1 MSKEP
6 QTEYLLVD
14 TSDPSPP
21 APEELEEEHQTR
33 QALDQAGITQVPWQ
47 MVGNSTKD
55 ELDFMSTVSQF
66 AYHWSDKQ
74 AFDQY
79 LREEG
84 NPTEEELRAQGYD
97 IKYVVDEESAMQ
109 CVVITK
115 GDDIHIGFRGTLVNR
130 KHLAKDLNATLVTAG
145 FIQEG
150 RLHGGFYHGAR
161 SLIPKLSTVL
171 DEHAKKQG
179 KSLHDY
185 NFNITGHS
193 MGGAIG
199 KITALYMNKE
209 WKIAAERMRVAT
221 FGDPRTFD
229 VKAAAIYDA
238 ALGKNTVRISE
249 YGQDVIPKV
258 PTGNMGFK
266 HVGEL
271 IKIKKPEGYGAHVM
285 NGYQKGLREITD
297 KEFVDARAVTRLYRL
312 SQAIRLI
319 IDYIPEKV
327 RYAVK
332 HIKKNWLGIKHWH
345 ETLEKPE
352 SLAPPPPAAKQFV
365 STSTQTE
372 SSGPIIPPPPTVRN
386 LGGTTLDT
394 PRQQENLDPP
404 TAPSTP
410 RGTFRSPK
418 RSYTGLDS

>member
-6 QTEYLLVD
+6 QTQYLLVD
-14 TSDPSPP
+14 TIDQSFPS
-21 APEELEEEHQTR
+21 PEELQEQQQTR
-33 QALDQAGITQVPWQ
+33 EQLDKAGITQVPWQ
-47 MVGNSTKD
+47 LVGNSTK
-55 ELDFMSTVSQF
+55 EEIDFMCTVSQF
-66 AYHWSDKQ
+66 AYHWNDKK
-74 AFDQY
+74 AFDAY
-79 LREEG
+79 LREEE
-84 NPTEEELRAQGYD
+84 NPTEEELKAQGYN
-97 IKYVVDEESAMQ
+97 IQYVVDEESAMQ

-130 KHLAKDLNATLVTAG
+130 QHIAKDLNATLVTAG
-145 FIQEG
+145 FIPEG

-161 SLIPKLSTVL
+161 SLIPKLSSVL

-209 WKIAAERMRVAT
+209 WKISPDKMRVTT

-229 VKAAAIYDA
+229 VKAASIYDE

-249 YGQDVIPKV
+249 YGQDIVSQI
-258 PTGNMGFK
+258 PTGSMGFK

-271 IKIKKPEGYGAHVM
+271 IKIKTPEGYGSHAM
-285 NGYQKGLREITD
+285 NGYQKGLKEITD

-319 IDYIPEKV
+319 LDYIPEKV

-345 ETLEKPE
+345 ETLQKPK
-352 SLAPPPPAAKQFV
+352 SLVPPPPAVKKSV
-365 STSTQTE
+365 SDDDL
-372 SSGPIIPPPPTVRN
+372 IMPPTARHPARAS
-386 LGGTTLDT
+386 LET

-410 RGTFRSPK
+410 RGTPTRGNS
-418 RSYTGLDS
+418 THNL

>member
-6 QTEYLLVD
+6 QTQYLLVD
-14 TSDPSPP
+14 TRDLSYP
-21 APEELEEEHQTR
+21 APEELQEERETR
-33 QALDQAGITQVPWQ
+33 QALDQAELKLVPWQ
-47 MVGNSTKD
+47 MVGGSTKD
-55 ELDFMSTVSQF
+55 ELSFMSTVSQV

-74 AFDQY
+74 AFDNY

-84 NPTEEELRAQGYD
+84 NPTEEELREQGYD
-97 IKYVVDEESAMQ
+97 IQYVVDEESALQ

-115 GDDIHIGFRGTLVNR
+115 GDDIHIGFRGTLFNR
-130 KHLAKDLNATLVTAG
+130 KHIAKDLNATLVTAG

-161 SLIPKLSTVL
+161 SLIPKLSSVL
-171 DEHAKKQG
+171 DEHVKKQG

-185 NFNITGHS
+185 NLSITGHS
-193 MGGAIG
+193 MGGAIA

-209 WKIAAERMRVAT
+209 WKMAANKMRVAT

-229 VKAAAIYDA
+229 VKAAAIYDE
-238 ALGKNTVRISE
+238 ALGKNTVRISQ
-249 YGQDVIPKV
+249 YGQDVVPKV
-258 PTGNMGFK
+258 PTGSMGFK

-285 NGYQKGLREITD
+285 NGYQKGLNEITD
-297 KEFVDARAVTRLYRL
+297 KEFIDARAITRLYRL

-319 IDYIPEKV
+319 LDYIPEKV

-332 HIKKNWLGIKHWH
+332 YIKKNLLGIKHWH
-345 ETLEKPE
+345 ETVQKPK
-352 SLAPPPPAAKQFV
+352 SLVPPPPAAQKSV
-365 STSTQTE
+365 STGTQTE
-372 SSGPIIPPPPTVRN
+372 SSELLIPSPPAVKR
-386 LGGTTLDT
+386 LATTTAAT

-410 RGTFRSPK
+410 RGTFRGLPE
-418 RSYTGLDS
+418 RSFQK